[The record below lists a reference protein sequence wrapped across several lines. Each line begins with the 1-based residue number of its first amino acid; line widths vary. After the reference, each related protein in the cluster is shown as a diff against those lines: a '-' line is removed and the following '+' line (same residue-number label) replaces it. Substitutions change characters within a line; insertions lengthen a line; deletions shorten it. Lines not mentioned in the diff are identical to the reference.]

1 MIAVRRFADHLAAL
15 TLGLLMALVALP
27 VAAQIVSVPALE
39 SRVTDLAGLLQ
50 PAQVSALEQKLAALE
65 QRKGSQVAI
74 LIVPTTGDET
84 IEQFGLKV
92 AETWQLGRGK
102 VDGQAVDD
110 GVLLLIATRDRKI
123 RLEVGYG
130 LEGAIPDAFAK
141 RIIADQI
148 SPAFRQG
155 NYAGGLDAAVTSVTA
170 LIDGEALPAPKK
182 RQRSSNRQQE
192 DLFVPVFIGFVV
204 GMIAIGIVGRILGT
218 LAGAGAT
225 ALVAFVLIGGGLFV
239 LLSAIGTAILLSF
252 FGGRS
257 RMRRVGRHTYRSGT
271 PVMFPG
277 GFGGGSGGFGGGGF
291 GGGFGGGGGGFGGGG
306 ASGGW

>member
-1 MIAVRRFADHLAAL
+1 MKKRGSH
-15 TLGLLMALVALP
+15 GLLRGVAGLILALLMTVFASP
-27 VAAQIVSVPALE
+27 AVAQIVPVPALK

-50 PAQVSALEQKLAALE
+50 PNQAAALEQKLAALE
-65 QRKGSQVAI
+65 ERKGSQLAI
-74 LIVPTTGDET
+74 LIVPTTGDEA
-84 IEQFGLKV
+84 IEPFALKV
-92 AETWQLGRGK
+92 AEKWQLGRGK

-141 RIIADQI
+141 RIISEQI

-170 LIDGEALPAPKK
+170 LIDGEALPAPSK
-182 RQRSSNRQQE
+182 RQRSNSNQE
-192 DLFVPVFIGFVV
+192 EGLFVPVFIGFVV
-204 GMIAIGIVGRILGT
+204 GMMAIGIAGRFLGT
-218 LAGAGAT
+218 IAGAGAT
-225 ALVAFVLIGGGLFV
+225 ALAAFVLIGGGLFV
-239 LLSAIGTAILLSF
+239 FLSAAGTAILLSM
-252 FGGRS
+252 FGGRA
-257 RMRRVGRHTYRSGT
+257 RMKRVGRHTYRSGT
-271 PVMFPG
+271 PVIFPG
-277 GFGGGSGGFGGGGF
+277 GFGGGGGGGF

>member
-1 MIAVRRFADHLAAL
+1 MKQTGSTGHIGHLLALALAFWLALFASPAV
-15 TLGLLMALVALP
+15 
-27 VAAQIVSVPALE
+27 AQIVPVPELK

-50 PAQVSALEQKLAALE
+50 PAQAAALEQKLAALE
-65 QRKGSQVAI
+65 KRKGSQVAI
-74 LIVPTTGDET
+74 LIVPTTGDEP
-84 IEQFGLKV
+84 IEPFALKV
-92 AETWQLGRGK
+92 AEKWQLGRGE

-141 RIIADQI
+141 RIISDQI

-170 LIDGEALPAPKK
+170 LIDGEALPAPA
-182 RQRSSNRQQE
+182 RQQRSNSSQGE
-192 DLFVPVFIGFVV
+192 DRFVPVFIGFVV
-204 GMIAIGIVGRILGT
+204 GMMAIGIVGRLLGT

-225 ALVAFVLIGGGLFV
+225 ALAAFVLIGGGLFV
-239 LLSAIGTAILLSF
+239 LLSAIGTAILLSV
-252 FGGRS
+252 FGGRA
-257 RMRRVGRHTYRSGT
+257 RMKRVGRHTYRSGT
-271 PVMFPG
+271 PIIFPG
-277 GFGGGSGGFGGGGF
+277 GFGGGGGGGF